1 MGKRNPAR
9 RASETAPPISRISV
23 HEAIPLGRQ
32 LDKVL
37 QTHHDEDLE
46 WAYAS
51 LGITLHNFANR
62 LRREDER
69 SLTA

>member
-1 MGKRNPAR
+1 VGKRNPAR

-51 LGITLHNFANR
+51 LGIRYEA
-62 LRREDER
+62 
-69 SLTA
+69 